1 MPPILQTSIL
11 ITGGAGYIGSHTLV
25 ALIEAG
31 YNPVIVDNLVN
42 SKLKVLERI
51 AKIAGKKPPF
61 YKIDLR
67 DTVALDKVF
76 RKHKITSVIHFAAL
90 KAVGESV
97 LQPLRYYE
105 NNINGS
111 LSLFRVMA
119 ERGVQ
124 KIIFSSS
131 AAVYGDPA
139 VVPIKEDAPTIP
151 TNPYAATKLIIE
163 NILRDIYKAD
173 PAWRIILLRYF
184 NPVGAHPSGLIGE
197 DPQGIPNNLV
207 PYISQVAVGRRTH
220 INIFGKNYPTKDGT
234 GVRDYIHVMDL
245 AEGHVAALRYME
257 RAESSPR
264 DSSCR
269 RKPASIPALSSTNSL
284 LSSNSLSS
292 TKKLS
297 FPRRRESMPTPSSP
311 ATDGDAIPFCH
322 YEPPLRRRGNL
333 VKTNLHEMAPPAS
346 PLIINLGT
354 GRGYTVLEIIEAFAR
369 ASGKKIPYKISK
381 RRPGDI
387 ATCYAQTTL
396 AKKLLGWKAS
406 RSLDA
411 MCADAWRWQSKN
423 PEGY

>member
-1 MPPILQTSIL
+1 MFQTSKHPTPLTLQPSIL
-11 ITGGAGYIGSHTLV
+11 VTGGTGYIGSHTLV

-67 DTVALDKVF
+67 DTAALDKVF

-111 LSLFRVMA
+111 LSLFRVMT
-119 ERGVQ
+119 ERGVK

-139 VVPIKEDAPTIP
+139 VVPIKENAPTIP

-184 NPVGAHPSGLIGE
+184 NPVGSHPSGLIGE

-220 INIFGKNYPTKDGT
+220 INIFGNNYPTKDGT

-245 AEGHVAALRYME
+245 AEGHVAALHYME
-257 RAESSPR
+257 KTE
-264 DSSCR
+264 
-269 RKPASIPALSSTNSL
+269 
-284 LSSNSLSS
+284 SLSPGS
-292 TKKLS
+292 LS
-297 FPRRRESMPTPSSP
+297 FPRRRESMPESS
-311 ATDGDAIPFCH
+311 C
-322 YEPPLRRRGNL
+322 RRR
-333 VKTNLHEMAPPAS
+333 PAS
-346 PLIINLGT
+346 SEEAAPLIINLGT

-369 ASGKKIPYKISK
+369 ASGKKIPYKITK

-411 MCADAWRWQSKN
+411 MCADTWNWQSKN

>member
-1 MPPILQTSIL
+1 MPPTLQTSIL
-11 ITGGAGYIGSHTLV
+11 ITGGTGYIGSHTLV
-25 ALIEAG
+25 ELIEAG

-220 INIFGKNYPTKDGT
+220 INIFGNNYPTKDGT

-257 RAESSPR
+257 RAESSPL

-269 RKPASIPALSSTNSL
+269 RKPASIPALSFPDN
-284 LSSNSLSS
+284 
-292 TKKLS
+292 LS

-311 ATDGDAIPFCH
+311 ATDVDAIPSCH

-333 VKTNLHEMAPPAS
+333 VKTNLHEMTPPAPPLA
-346 PLIINLGT
+346 INLGT
-354 GRGYTVLEIIEAFAR
+354 GRGYTVIEIIEAFAR
-369 ASGKKIPYKISK
+369 ASGRKIPYKITK

-387 ATCYAQTTL
+387 ATCYARTAL
-396 AKKLLGWKAS
+396 AKKLFGWKTK
-406 RSLDA
+406 RGLDQ
-411 MCADAWRWQSKN
+411 MCADAWRWQSQN
-423 PEGY
+423 PNGY

>member
-11 ITGGAGYIGSHTLV
+11 ITGGAGYIGSHTIV

-67 DTVALDKVF
+67 DTAALDKVF

-97 LQPLRYYE
+97 LQPLRYYD

-119 ERGVQ
+119 ERGVK

-139 VVPIKEDAPTIP
+139 VVPIKENAPTIP
-151 TNPYAATKLIIE
+151 TNPYAATKIIIE
-163 NILRDIYKAD
+163 NILRDIYTAD

-220 INIFGKNYPTKDGT
+220 INIFGNDYPTKDGT

-245 AEGHVAALRYME
+245 AEGHVAALRYCMHAKDTDMSFRPKGE
-257 RAESSPR
+257 ILFNDAKDFSVTSPLR
-264 DSSCR
+264 NDTVN
-269 RKPASIPALSSTNSL
+269 I
-284 LSSNSLSS
+284 
-292 TKKLS
+292 
-297 FPRRRESMPTPSSP
+297 ESMRYMDKVTPSSP
-311 ATDGDAIPFCH
+311 PTDGDAISFC
-322 YEPPLRRRGNL
+322 YSGP
-333 VKTNLHEMAPPAS
+333 

-369 ASGKKIPYKISK
+369 ASGKKIPYKITK

-387 ATCYAQTTL
+387 ATCYARTAL
-396 AKKLLGWKAS
+396 AKKLLGWKAK
-406 RSLDA
+406 RNLAD

-423 PEGY
+423 PKGY